1 MCVCVCVCVCLCI
14 YIYIY
19 IYICICVY
27 IYVYSVYVYIYM
39 YIYVYVA
46 MLIINY
52 MSKMHESQLFLLLFC
67 ILDYMHVNQCI
78 KLFTYFSYFYCME
91 I

>member
-1 MCVCVCVCVCLCI
+1 MPIFLDVCVCVCV
-14 YIYIY
+14 YV
-19 IYICICVY
+19 CVY
-27 IYVYSVYVYIYM
+27 IYVYMCIYM
-39 YIYVYVA
+39 YIYIYVYVA

-78 KLFTYFSYFYCME
+78 KLFTNFSYFYCME